1 MAEKDERTDDEPAAT
16 KESDDEAQAE
26 KNLNLRARAKASER
40 GADQRRDAKG
50 YQGMLAR
57 TPAAKMRR
65 AQDKLYDNPRSQT
78 DGD

>member
-1 MAEKDERTDDEPAAT
+1 MADDDAKDDD
-16 KESDDEAQAE
+16 DAQAE
-26 KNLNLRARAKASER
+26 KNLALRTRARASER
-40 GADQRRDAKG
+40 GADQRRDARG

-78 DGD
+78 DD